1 MIDIGVIGY
10 KNHAKKIINLLE
22 KEYNVKYIY
31 HPKKKLEFKN
41 FTNKINKFLNLD
53 CVFIICPSRFH
64 YKYLSY
70 FNKNKFKGYIFC
82 EKPPVTTLKDLKKIS
97 RFWNGK
103 IYFNFNLRHSYLA
116 NSFNH
121 NKNLGKLI
129 SFHIFDSKPLIY
141 KKELIKNWRMNIK
154 DTLVT
159 NNLIHYIDLITH
171 KYKQNIK
178 NVQLTS
184 NKINKKFKIIDN
196 LSTIFKI
203 NNILFNINISYST
216 GLEKLYL
223 LYFTNGK
230 IEITDKYIKIFFPSN
245 HTNSKNNFEKP
256 KLKKVIKVKNLF
268 NNSNVKS
275 LKYFMNFVKKKLLIK
290 KNDFNSSIKSNNEIL
305 RISEKL

>member
-10 KNHAKKIINLLE
+10 KNHAQKIINLLE
-22 KEYNVKYIY
+22 KEYNIKYIY
-31 HPKKKLEFKN
+31 HPKKQLKFKN

-64 YKYLSY
+64 FKYLSY

-82 EKPPVTTLKDLKKIS
+82 EKPPVTNLKDLNKIS
-97 RFWNGK
+97 RLWNGK

-116 NSFNH
+116 KSFNH
-121 NKNLGKLI
+121 SKNLGKLV

-141 KKELIKNWRMNIK
+141 KKELSKNWRMNVK

-159 NNLIHYIDLITH
+159 NNLIHYIDLITF

-178 NVQLTS
+178 NFRLIN
-184 NKINKKFKIIDN
+184 NKINRKFKIIDN

-268 NNSNVKS
+268 NNSNEKS
-275 LKYFMNFVKKKLLIK
+275 LKYFMNFIKKKLLLK

-305 RISEKL
+305 RISKKL